1 MKKNFNSNYYY
12 KFPCYLHK
20 LFIINENGKRNVFT
34 FTNRAKLY
42 CCRNP
47 QRDLI
52 IVAKGIGNW
61 INDRG
66 LDNLTRIEYI
76 RNEKKWIKYNKLYFV
91 HFQKGTEK
99 VKIETP
105 DMIRIRGKHRL
116 WGFQKIQDE
125 EVK

>member
-1 MKKNFNSNYYY
+1 MKKNFNSKYYY
-12 KFPCYLHK
+12 KFPCYLYK
-20 LFIINENGKRNVFT
+20 LFIINENGKRNVFR
-34 FTNRAKLY
+34 FTKRAKLY
-42 CCRNP
+42 CCYNP

-52 IVAKGIGNW
+52 IVAKGIGDW

-76 RNEKKWIKYNKLYFV
+76 RNQEEWIKYNRLCFV
-91 HFQKGTEK
+91 HFQDKT
-99 VKIETP
+99 ETP
-105 DMIRIRGKHRL
+105 DMIRIRGRHRL